1 MISPWASRLT
11 PSTWAE
17 WWPVALG
24 FLGMY
29 VPTYF
34 RLAQDAWTTDDQA
47 HGPIVLVI
55 SIWLLWRQRRKFLTL
70 PKPDSRVAGSIALAL
85 GVLVYIVGRSQSI
98 PLLDVGS
105 QIPVLVG
112 IVLCVYGWPGLRIAW
127 FPILLM
133 AFLVPLPGILIDVV
147 TAPLKEY
154 VSVLTE
160 RFLYFAGYPI
170 ARDGVT
176 LAIGPY
182 QLLVADACSGL
193 HSMYSLLAVGLLY
206 VYLTKPKGYW
216 RKTVLVLSMVP
227 IAFAANLIRVI
238 ALVLITYHFGDAAGQ
253 GFMHGFAGVLL
264 FSMALVLLFCLDGV
278 LGLASR
284 SFSARTA

>member
-1 MISPWASRLT
+1 
-11 PSTWAE
+11 
-17 WWPVALG
+17 VALG

-47 HGPIVLVI
+47 HGPIVLAI
-55 SIWLLWRQRRKFLTL
+55 SIWLLWRQRQQFATV
-70 PKPDSRVAGSIALAL
+70 PTSSSRIVGGISLAF

-112 IVLCVYGWPGLRIAW
+112 IVLCVYGWPGLRTAW

-133 AFLVPLPGILIDVV
+133 AFLVPLPSMFVDVV

-193 HSMYSLLAVGLLY
+193 HSMYSLLAIGLLY
-206 VYLTKPKGYW
+206 VYLLKPEGKW
-216 RKTVLVLSMVP
+216 RKAVLIVGMIP
-227 IAFAANLIRVI
+227 IAFIANLVRVI
-238 ALVLITYHFGDAAGQ
+238 ALVLITYHLGDAAGQ
-253 GFMHGFAGVLL
+253 GFLHGFAGISVFVMAVLL
-264 FSMALVLLFCLDGV
+264 LFGLDGLLA
-278 LGLASR
+278 LGSAS
-284 SFSARTA
+284 SAARRV